1 MKISSHFKLKELKFS
16 AKLKEIL
23 RLRKEMDQSQIDNQ
37 LFHMFDGSFKAAKD
51 LQVGDQLMGV
61 DSLPCT
67 IQRLDIVDETC
78 YSVKPVKGDPYVV
91 GVSDT
96 LSLSYTSMPFVLWDE
111 GGQKYRVQWFD
122 KAEIKERCTGFSI
135 YKYGSKNA
143 ALENA
148 EVYRDS
154 LHIDKK
160 FTLSLVKYLKLGTIK
175 ANIKGFKVALNFPDR
190 EFLIDPYFIGYW
202 LGDGNQ
208 NDSLLTIGEQD
219 NHMVDY
225 FKAYFQNNFNLQFN
239 QVGDSIHYRV
249 TTGESGHT
257 YDGKNV
263 VLKYLRDKNLHM
275 NKHIPLE
282 FLHSSRESRLRLL
295 AGLIDSDGSL
305 DNGNCFDFIQ
315 KREQLFN
322 EVVYLVRSLGFSSYK
337 KKCKKTCTNAPGGP
351 KTGDY
356 FRCTIS
362 GKGLEEIPNLIPRKR
377 ANPREQVKDTL
388 VTGITLE
395 NVGIFKNYHI
405 YTDQKEYL
413 LADFTVRHKHEIYFA
428 PLKPK

>member
-1 MKISSHFKLKELKFS
+1 
-16 AKLKEIL
+16 
-23 RLRKEMDQSQIDNQ
+23 MDQSQIDNQ

-51 LQVGDQLMGV
+51 LQVGDELMGV

-67 IQRLDIVDETC
+67 IQKLDIVEEIC
-78 YSVKPVKGDPYVV
+78 YSVKPVKGDPYII
-91 GVSDT
+91 GESDT
-96 LSLSYTSMPFVLWDE
+96 LSLSYTSLPFMNWLEARQYYTVD
-111 GGQKYRVQWFD
+111 WFS
-122 KAEIKERCTGFSI
+122 KNELKEKTKCFSI
-135 YKYGSKNA
+135 HKYGNKET

-148 EVYRDS
+148 EIFKNS
-154 LHIDKK
+154 LNVEKK
-160 FTLSLVKYLKLGTIK
+160 FTLSIIKYLKLAIGLK
-175 ANIKGFKVALNFPDR
+175 ANVKGFKVPLEFPDR

-202 LGDGNQ
+202 LGDGSHR
-208 NDSLLTIGEQD
+208 DSLLTIGDQD

-239 QVGDSIHYRV
+239 KVGAGIHYRV

-295 AGLIDSDGSL
+295 AGLLDSDGHL
-305 DNGNCFDFIQ
+305 DRNGCYDFIQ
-315 KREQLFN
+315 KREGLFN
-322 EVVYLVRSLGFSSYK
+322 EAVYLIRSLGFSCYK
-337 KKCKKTCTNAPGGP
+337 KKCKKTCTNSPGGP

-356 FRCTIS
+356 FRCSIS

-377 ANPREQVKDTL
+377 SNPREQVKDTL

-395 NVGIFKNYHI
+395 NIGIFKNYHI
-405 YTDQKEYL
+405 YTDHKEYL
-413 LADFTVRHKHEIYFA
+413 LADFTVRHRHEIYFA
-428 PLKPK
+428 PLKPKII

>member
-1 MKISSHFKLKELKFS
+1 
-16 AKLKEIL
+16 
-23 RLRKEMDQSQIDNQ
+23 MDQSQIDNQ

-67 IQRLDIVDETC
+67 IQRLDIVEETC
-78 YSVKPVKGDPYVV
+78 YSVKPVKGDPYII
-91 GVSDT
+91 GSSDT
-96 LSLSYTSMPFVLWDE
+96 LSLSYTADPSMYWSESKQAYVVE
-111 GGQKYRVQWFD
+111 WFN
-122 KAEIKERCTGFSI
+122 KTEIKKNTKGFSV
-135 YKYGSKNA
+135 YKHGTKEKASD
-143 ALENA
+143 NA
-148 EVYRDS
+148 EEYKNS
-154 LHIDKK
+154 LVAEKK
-160 FTLSLVKYLKLGTIK
+160 FTLSLVKYLKLSK
-175 ANIKGFKVALNFPDR
+175 QMRANIKGFKVALNFPDR

-202 LGDGNQ
+202 LGDGSHR
-208 NDSLLTIGEQD
+208 DSALTIGEQD

-225 FKAYFQNNFNLQFN
+225 FRAYFQNNFNLQFN
-239 QVGDSIHYRV
+239 QVGSKITYRV

-295 AGLIDSDGSL
+295 AGLIDSDGHL
-305 DNGNCFDFIQ
+305 DRNGCYDFIQ

-322 EVVYLVRSLGFSSYK
+322 EVVYLIRSLGFSCYK
-337 KKCKKTCTNAPGGP
+337 KKCKKTCTNSPGGP

-377 ANPREQVKDTL
+377 SNPREQEKDTL

-395 NVGIFKNYHI
+395 NIGIFKNYHI

-413 LADFTVRHKHEIYFA
+413 LVDFTVRHKHEIYFA
-428 PLKPK
+428 PLKPKIKKSDLNKLFI

>member
-1 MKISSHFKLKELKFS
+1 
-16 AKLKEIL
+16 
-23 RLRKEMDQSQIDNQ
+23 MDQSKIDNQ

-61 DSLPCT
+61 DSAPCT
-67 IQRLDIVDETC
+67 IQRLDLVEEMC
-78 YSVKPVKGDPYVV
+78 YSVTPVKGDPYII
-91 GVSDT
+91 GRSDT
-96 LSLSYTSMPFVLWDE
+96 LSLSYTAVPYIVWNE
-111 GGQKYRVQWFD
+111 GGQKYFVHWFN
-122 KAEIKERCTGFSI
+122 KTEIKERRTGFSI
-135 YKYGSKNA
+135 YEYGTKEI

-148 EVYRDS
+148 EKYKDS
-154 LHIDKK
+154 LHNDKK
-160 FTLSLVKYLKLGTIK
+160 FTLSVAKYLKLGKTIK
-175 ANIKGFKVALNFPDR
+175 ANIKGFKVSLEFPDR

-202 LGDGNQ
+202 LGDGSHR
-208 NDSLLTIGEQD
+208 DSALTIGEQD

-225 FKAYFQNNFNLQFN
+225 FKAYFLNNFNLQFN
-239 QVGDSIHYRV
+239 QVGESIHYRV
-249 TTGESGHT
+249 TTAENGHS

-275 NKHIPLE
+275 NKHIPSE

-305 DNGNCFDFIQ
+305 DNGCYDFIQ

-322 EVVYLVRSLGFSSYK
+322 EVVYLVRSLGFSCYK

-362 GKGLEEIPNLIPRKR
+362 GKGLEQIPNLIPRKR
-377 ANPREQVKDTL
+377 SNPREQVKDTL

-395 NVGIFKNYHI
+395 NTGIFKNYHI

-413 LADFTVRHKHEIYFA
+413 LADFTVRHRHEIYFA